1 MVDELKH
8 VAISASAGS
17 GKTFQLAHRY
27 IRLLA
32 AGVSPDRICALT
44 FSRKAAGEI
53 FDNIVGYLCLA
64 AATDE
69 GAGSTAAHAS
79 VASASKGDFMK
90 MLRVFVSSLNRMHVG
105 TLDSFIISVVRAFPT
120 ELGIGQDFQVMDNGG
135 AAAGDVRSQVLSRI
149 FNPSIVDRGAQR
161 ELMEAF
167 KLATFGSEEKTIGGH
182 FDRFVCDNREF
193 YQVLPEESGWGDQ
206 SSMWDETSKWLA
218 GETPDVAAVA
228 GSLRKGV
235 NAAGWDDKIV
245 EKWLKFI
252 GAAVAM
258 RPGAPWSKD
267 LDYLFV
273 RLAAVLPSL
282 EEGNAEV
289 KLFRK
294 TYDLDAAIC
303 ADTLALFGHVVR
315 CELEGSLRR
324 TSGIYR
330 VLNAFESYYDDMI
343 RRQGTLTFNDAQ
355 YLLTE
360 SNTFSRGALMS
371 RMAQA
376 DGRLYID
383 YRLDCQLDHWLLDE
397 FQDTSDL
404 QWSVLQNLADEII
417 QDPTGN
423 RSFFYVGDIKQA
435 IYSWRGGNARL
446 FGSIL
451 SRYGGRVVENRLSE
465 SYRSRPAIIDT
476 VNAAFCD
483 ISENV
488 LPQGAVQRW
497 SEIWQEHCSAE
508 HLKGKPGYACMVEPP
523 CENGEK
529 KPDAADRYGTVADIL
544 KSIDPVANGLSVAV
558 LVRSNRQGR
567 EAVDLLRR
575 ECGIS
580 VVHEGHSTILD
591 NPVVAV
597 MLSLVRAASHPG
609 DLLAW
614 RHLQMSPIGT
624 LLEAQGVSRG
634 DLSAKVLGQV
644 EDLGFQGTLKH
655 WGDLLEDSGSLDDFG
670 RLRLDDLLAAAGE
683 FDGTGGLDADA
694 FLRFAEAH
702 EAHELAADQ
711 AVRVMTIHQSK
722 GLGFDVVIL
731 PDLQDRGMTGAGSI
745 DLLVAREESSGQVE
759 WVLRPPRRSV
769 VEIDEMLAE
778 RLQQVDDD
786 ACFDALCVLYVALTR
801 AKEAMYVVTSF
812 PGKKSEAINGAAF
825 LKTQLVGSVNPTE
838 GEEEIDFAGTPY
850 TLLYEAGDREWFS
863 GGTAGSEQALQETR
877 EMDAEF
883 VSKSSN
889 RLKLR
894 RVEPSAHDDV
904 AMPATRLFAVE
915 NRDVLDFGS
924 AIHGLFEQVEWSD
937 DVDAEAVIAAWR
949 PPAGLP
955 EKVRDDVITQFLKS
969 LSEEEV
975 RLALGK
981 PDGDCTLWREKGFEI
996 VLAGEW
1002 VTGAFDRVTI
1012 ERTVEG
1018 VVSRVTVLD
1027 YKSSIVENDDDLA
1040 RKTRQF
1046 ASQLELYSKALSQI
1060 LGVTESKIRRQL
1072 LFTRVGRV
1080 RELE

>member
-1 MVDELKH
+1 MSEELKH

-53 FDNIVGYLCLA
+53 FDNIVGYLCQA
-64 AATDE
+64 AGSEE
-69 GAGSTAAHAS
+69 GARSTAGHAS
-79 VASASKGDFMK
+79 VGPASMNDFLK
-90 MLRVFVSSLNRMHVG
+90 VLRTFVSSLNRMHVG

-149 FNPSIVDRGAQR
+149 FNPAIVDRGAQR

-167 KLATFGSEEKTIGGH
+167 KLATFGSEEKTIGGRL
-182 FDRFVCDNREF
+182 DQFVCDNREF
-193 YQVLPEESGWGDQ
+193 YQVLPEASGWGDPLSIWQ
-206 SSMWDETSKWLA
+206 EGSKWLEGDA
-218 GETPDVAAVA
+218 RDLLAV
-228 GSLRKGV
+228 GDSLRERV
-235 NAAGWDDKIV
+235 AAAGWSDKRVV
-245 EKWLKFI
+245 EKWHGFI
-252 GAAVAM
+252 DATMVM
-258 RPGAPWSKD
+258 SPGAPWSKG
-267 LDYLFV
+267 LDYLFAK
-273 RLAAVLPSL
+273 LAPVLPSL
-282 EEGNAEV
+282 AAGDVAL
-289 KLFRK
+289 KLFGK
-294 TYDLDAAIC
+294 EYALDTAIC
-303 ADTLALFGHVVR
+303 ADAMALLGHVVR
-315 CELEGSLRR
+315 CELEGALRR

-330 VLNAFESYYDDMI
+330 VLDAFESYYDDMI

-404 QWSVLQNLADEII
+404 QWSVLQNLADEVI
-417 QDPTGN
+417 QDPTGK

-451 SRYGGRVVENRLSE
+451 NRYGGRVAEKRLSE
-465 SYRSRPAIIDT
+465 SYRSRPAVIDT
-476 VNAAFCD
+476 VNAVF
-483 ISENV
+483 SEIPV
-488 LPQGAVQRW
+488 SDLPEGAVARW
-497 SEIWQEHCSAE
+497 SEIWQEHRSSE
-508 HLKGKPGYACMVEPP
+508 HLRARPGYACIIEPH
-523 CENGEK
+523 CEGGEK
-529 KPDAADRYGTVADIL
+529 KPDPAERYDAVASIL
-544 KSIDPVANGLSVAV
+544 KSIDPVASGLSVAI

-567 EAVDLLRR
+567 QVVDLLRR
-575 ECGIS
+575 ECNVP

-609 DLLAW
+609 DTMAW
-614 RHLQMSPIGT
+614 QHLQMSPLRIQ
-624 LLEAQGVSRG
+624 LEAQGISRG
-634 DLSAKVLGQV
+634 SLSSTIFGQV
-644 EDLGFQGTLKH
+644 EDLGFQGMLKH
-655 WGDLLEDSGSLDDFG
+655 WGGLLEDSGNLDEFG
-670 RLRLDDLLAAAGE
+670 RLRLDDLLSAAGE
-683 FDGTGGLDADA
+683 FDSTGGLDADA
-694 FLRFAEAH
+694 FLRYAEAH

-731 PDLQDRGMTGAGSI
+731 PDLQDRGITGAGSV
-745 DLLVAREESSGQVE
+745 DLLVARERSTGQVE

-769 VEIDEMLAE
+769 MEVDETLAG

-801 AKEAMYVVTSF
+801 AKEAMYMVTSF
-812 PGKKSEAINGAAF
+812 PGKKSESVTGAAF
-825 LKTQLVGSVNPTE
+825 LKTRLVGSVNPTE
-838 GEEEIDFAGTPY
+838 GEEIDVAGTPY

-863 GGTAGSEQALQETR
+863 GRSAKSEQALQEAG
-877 EMDAEF
+877 EVDAQF
-883 VSKSSN
+883 ASKPSS
-889 RLKLR
+889 RQKLR
-894 RVEPSAHDDV
+894 RVEPSAHDDA
-904 AMPATRLFAVE
+904 AMPAARLFAVE

-924 AIHGLFEQVEWSD
+924 AIHGLFEQVEWTD
-937 DVDAEAVIAAWR
+937 DVDPEAIVAAWR
-949 PPAGLP
+949 PPADLP
-955 EKVRDDVITQFLKS
+955 SEVRDDVVKQFLRS
-969 LSEEEV
+969 LSTKEV
-975 RLALGK
+975 RIALTRPG
-981 PDGDCTLWREKGFEI
+981 GDCTLWREKGFEV
-996 VLAGEW
+996 VLDGEW
-1002 VTGAFDRVTI
+1002 MTGTFDRVTI
-1012 ERTVEG
+1012 ERAEG
-1018 VVSRVTVLD
+1018 GGISRVTVLD
-1027 YKSSIVENDDDLA
+1027 YKSSIVENDGDLA
-1040 RKTRQF
+1040 RKARQF
-1046 ASQLELYSKALSQI
+1046 ASQLQLYSKALSEI
-1060 LGVTESKIRRQL
+1060 LGVEESKIHRQL

-1080 RELE
+1080 SELQ